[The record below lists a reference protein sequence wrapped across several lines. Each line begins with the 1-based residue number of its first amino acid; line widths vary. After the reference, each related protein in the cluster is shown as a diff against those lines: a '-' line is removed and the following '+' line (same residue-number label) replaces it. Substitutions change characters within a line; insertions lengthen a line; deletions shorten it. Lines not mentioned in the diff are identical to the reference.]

1 MIRWLV
7 IAAVRPGLLS
17 ACILPSNFVDGI
29 WARALHGP
37 HVGEQ
42 KYNGI
47 QYRETF

>member
-1 MIRWLV
+1 MIRRLV
-7 IAAVRPGLLS
+7 TAALRPGGLF
-17 ACILPSNFVDGI
+17 ACILPSNLVDGI

-47 QYRETF
+47 Q